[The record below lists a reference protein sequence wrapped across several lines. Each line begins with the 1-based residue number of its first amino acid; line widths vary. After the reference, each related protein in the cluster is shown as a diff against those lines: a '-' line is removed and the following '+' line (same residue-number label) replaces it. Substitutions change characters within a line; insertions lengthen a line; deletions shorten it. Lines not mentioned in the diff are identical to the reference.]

1 MFKKKELEKEYVIPI
16 FVPHLGCPQACTFCN
31 QVRISGQETT
41 VKAKDVKQF
50 TRTFVI
56 VGEIEANPSEGKISN
71 TCPIAQA
78 VLGHGEGEIV
88 DIEANVPY
96 KVKITHIG

>member
-41 VKAKDVKQF
+41 VTAKLDWASPPMLGVSLD
-50 TRTFVI
+50 
-56 VGEIEANPSEGKISN
+56 EILSAISS
-71 TCPIAQA
+71 
-78 VLGHGEGEIV
+78 L
-88 DIEANVPY
+88 
-96 KVKITHIG
+96 